1 MEVAK
6 KLAITNPNWKLTVH
20 SGWRFGIYGI
30 PWVSSAI
37 LIRWRSL
44 PLAILASRGP
54 SWLKWL
60 WCQNYPVRTD
70 CVDLT
75 WVETKDVLFFF
86 GVMPYVCRQCA
97 CDKETQN
104 INSCSLRKNP
114 MTLPQIKVHNLEYL
128 SLLQFCQRQA
138 WLRHWIF
145 IGFVFAFQVLHCKDG
160 CNLSTAFVFLN
171 HFCLPEKSVGP
182 ARASQIASCFPRW
195 FGSGSKARKTHAIF
209 VHHIFQMSNLSCIIG
224 SMERWDMYRY
234 VMFVLFCLVV
244 IATFSW
250 TCSFYTLDFM
260 SFWCFFSHKEFT
272 RLYVIILTDQ

>member
-1 MEVAK
+1 MTFWYLRYPMGIIRYPHQMEEFTTYNTYIQGSHLAEVTLMP
-6 KLAITNPNWKLTVH
+6 KLSCPNRLRGLDL
-20 SGWRFGIYGI
+20 SGNKGCF
-30 PWVSSAI
+30 V
-37 LIRWRSL
+37 
-44 PLAILASRGP
+44 
-54 SWLKWL
+54 
-60 WCQNYPVRTD
+60 
-70 CVDLT
+70 
-75 WVETKDVLFFF
+75 FF

-138 WLRHWIF
+138 WLHHWIF

-171 HFCLPEKSVGP
+171 HFCLPEKSVGR
-182 ARASQIASCFPRW
+182 AKASQIASCFPRW
-195 FGSGSKARKTHAIF
+195 FGSGSKAQKTHAIF
-209 VHHIFQMSNLSCIIG
+209 VRHIFQMSNLSCIIG